1 MVVQRL
7 NKFGNV
13 AALVNLAAFDKMVA
27 IGIESL
33 ALRSYPEIQ
42 IILGLGMW
50 VPKLGLEK

>member
-33 ALRSYPEIQ
+33 ALMSYPEIQ